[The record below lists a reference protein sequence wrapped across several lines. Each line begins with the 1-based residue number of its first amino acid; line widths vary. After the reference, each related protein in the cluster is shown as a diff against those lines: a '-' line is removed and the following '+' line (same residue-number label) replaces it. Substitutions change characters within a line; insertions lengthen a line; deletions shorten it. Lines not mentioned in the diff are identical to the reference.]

1 MEFLPKQ
8 LNIKPLHFNVE
19 TMEYDITA
27 DNFSLEISDEYYD
40 SPSEMEI
47 IRFRARK
54 YYYVKQARKE
64 KKEQEQ
70 QKKVKLREKKKADK
84 KNEEFYI
91 ENRFKVR
98 TDRYSELS
106 KLAMQLIYRLNTTV
120 KMGHYLAA
128 DTWQMDLS
136 LLVGRYYNIG
146 QSKNILT
153 TDLINIIENMEST
166 SAILFELTEYFLEK
180 YRLWSYET

>member
-40 SPSEMEI
+40 SPMEI

-84 KNEEFYI
+84 K
-91 ENRFKVR
+91 KVR